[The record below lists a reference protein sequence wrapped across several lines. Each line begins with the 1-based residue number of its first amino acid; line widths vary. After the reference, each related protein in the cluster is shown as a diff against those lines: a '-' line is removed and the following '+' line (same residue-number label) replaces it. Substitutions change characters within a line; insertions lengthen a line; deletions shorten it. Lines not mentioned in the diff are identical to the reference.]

1 MPIEP
6 SEFSSHTSDPEMD
19 MNRRRGAAA
28 NGRMRRFLSLLLGS
42 ALRIEAPR
50 RSVDREQ
57 QEHSPSSY

>member
-1 MPIEP
+1 
-6 SEFSSHTSDPEMD
+6 MD

-50 RSVDREQ
+50 RSVDREH
-57 QEHSPSSY
+57 QEYSPSSY